1 MERSSVIFS
10 DTKVLSFVNWID
22 DAEPNPDYMT
32 ECYQFGHPKKKPKQS
47 ITLVI
52 DIDPVFLLLTLN
64 RFLTLFWCFQS

>member
-32 ECYQFGHPKKKPKQS
+32 EGYQFGQPKKKPKQS
-47 ITLVI
+47 IISL
-52 DIDPVFLLLTLN
+52 
-64 RFLTLFWCFQS
+64 